1 MWWYVQHEF
10 RGDETMKRFVLG
22 LAVALAMSITPAFAG
37 LIDLVPAEAPFVLNL
52 NMGKMLTFEPM
63 KAMIDESFGT
73 GTPEG
78 KKALEEF
85 TKKMGF
91 DPFKQL
97 ANILI
102 YSPEAGFK
110 AEDMKDHVGILV
122 DGSFDAKKLVEGIKA
137 DEDFMKQV
145 DLVAFEGLTAI
156 AGKTS
161 GRKAAFL
168 DDKTAIMGADAVIKA
183 AATVKN
189 GKAKSLATE
198 PAFAAMMKKVDANAG
213 VWGCALVTA
222 DMKAQA
228 KANPIS
234 APLAAANAMFL
245 SVTFGNDMGISAA
258 AEVAKADEAKAVA
271 DCLKNYVDMF
281 KAWAVDVPELVD
293 VFKMAKIDTN
303 GTTVK
308 FGLNLP
314 KAQFDTFIAKMQ
326 ERMAAPAQEVPAAP
340 APEKK

>member
-1 MWWYVQHEF
+1 
-10 RGDETMKRFVLG
+10 MKKYFLG
-22 LAVALAMSITPAFAG
+22 LAVALATMAVPAFAG

-52 NMGKMLTFEPM
+52 NMDKMFKFEPV

-73 GTPEG
+73 ATPEG

-85 TKKMGF
+85 TTKMGL
-91 DPFKQL
+91 DPFRQI
-97 ANILI
+97 ANVMV
-102 YSPEAGFK
+102 YSSEAGFK

-122 DGSFDAKKLVEGIKA
+122 EGSFDAKKLLEGIKA
-137 DEDFMKQV
+137 DADFLKQV
-145 DLVAFEGLTAI
+145 DLVAFEGLSAITA
-156 AGKTS
+156 KES

-168 DDKTAIMGADAVIKA
+168 DDKTVVMGADEIIKA
-183 AATVKN
+183 AATVKT
-189 GKAKSLATE
+189 GKAKSLAAD
-198 PAFAAMMKKVDANAG
+198 PAFAAMMKKVDVNAG
-213 VWGCALVTA
+213 IWGCALVTA

-228 KANPIS
+228 KASAVS

-245 SVTFGNDMGISAA
+245 SVTFGNDMGIQAA
-258 AEVAKADEAKAVA
+258 AEVTKADEAKAVA

-293 VFKMAKIDTN
+293 VFKMANIETD

-314 KAQFDTFIAKMQ
+314 KAQFDTFITKMQ
-326 ERMAAPAQEVPAAP
+326 ERMAAPAQEAPAAP
-340 APEKK
+340 PATGKK